1 VSTAGGGSA
10 NGTALVTGAAR
21 GIGAAVAAR
30 LAADGHYVVCA
41 DVCSGSAELDRGV
54 LAYPLASR
62 IDLDG
67 VVDAVRAA
75 GGAATGLELDVRDAA
90 AVRAAVGGIEDLRVV
105 VSAAGVVWG
114 GAPLWSTPGA
124 AWQAV
129 FDVNV
134 TGTFHVFAA
143 AVPAIAGGPHADRGR
158 LVAVASAGATRGLPQ
173 MAAYAAS
180 KHAVV
185 GLVRSLAGELGGGGI
200 TVNAVAPGSTRTPIL
215 QASAAAYSLPD
226 VEDFG
231 VHHTTGRL
239 LEPAEVADAVAW
251 LCADGSGSVTGSV
264 VAVDGGMTAV

>member
-1 VSTAGGGSA
+1 MTIET

-30 LAADGHYVVCA
+30 LAADGFRVACA
-41 DVCSGSAELDRGV
+41 DVCSGDDELDRGV
-54 LAYPLASR
+54 LAYPLATR
-62 IDLDG
+62 ADLDG
-67 VVDAVRAA
+67 TVEAIAAA
-75 GGAATGLELDVRDAA
+75 GGRAKGIELDVRDAG
-90 AVRAAVGGIEDLRVV
+90 AVRAAVAGIDDLHAV

-114 GAPLWSTPGA
+114 GAPLWSTPES

-129 FDVNV
+129 LDVNV
-134 TGTFHVFAA
+134 TGTFHVLAA
-143 AVPAIAGGPHADRGR
+143 AVPAIGSGPHAGRGR

-185 GLVRSLAGELGGGGI
+185 GLVRSLAGELAGSGT
-200 TVNAVAPGSTRTPIL
+200 TVNAVAPGSTRTRIL
-215 QASAAAYSLPD
+215 EASADVYGLAD
-226 VEDFG
+226 VEGFG

-239 LEPAEVADAVAW
+239 LDPTEVADAVAW
-251 LCADGSGSVTGSV
+251 LCSEGAGSVTGSV